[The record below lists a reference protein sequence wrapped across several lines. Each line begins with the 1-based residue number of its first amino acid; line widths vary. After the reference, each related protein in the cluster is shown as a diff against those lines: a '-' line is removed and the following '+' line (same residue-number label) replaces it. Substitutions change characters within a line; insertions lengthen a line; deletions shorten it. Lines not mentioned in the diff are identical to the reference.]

1 MDAARVRRGVVVL
14 DRDGTLNV
22 ERHYLSDPAQVE
34 LVDGAA
40 DGLRHLC
47 ELGVELL
54 VITNQSG
61 VGRGYFTE
69 RTLDAI
75 HRRLGE
81 CLFDAGVHLSAIYVC
96 PHVPADGCRCRKPGT
111 ALLERAAWER
121 GFDPRDAFVIGDKA
135 SDLEMGRRTGSTT
148 LLVRTGYGTEVA
160 AGGNVSADFVVD
172 DLREAARVIER
183 LLLREPVGARARSE
197 GDG

>member
-1 MDAARVRRGVVVL
+1 
-14 DRDGTLNV
+14 
-22 ERHYLSDPAQVE
+22 
-34 LVDGAA
+34 
-40 DGLRHLC
+40 
-47 ELGVELL
+47 
-54 VITNQSG
+54 
-61 VGRGYFTE
+61 
-69 RTLDAI
+69 
-75 HRRLGE
+75 
-81 CLFDAGVHLSAIYVC
+81 
-96 PHVPADGCRCRKPGT
+96 
-111 ALLERAAWER
+111 
-121 GFDPRDAFVIGDKA
+121 VIGDKA